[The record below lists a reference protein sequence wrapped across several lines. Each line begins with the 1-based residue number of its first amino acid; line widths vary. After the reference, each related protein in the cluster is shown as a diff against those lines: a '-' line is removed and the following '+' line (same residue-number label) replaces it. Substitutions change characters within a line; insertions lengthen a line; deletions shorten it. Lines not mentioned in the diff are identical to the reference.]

1 MERWALGATRK
12 LDTFSGLEVFVV
24 RGVVNDRSETRT
36 RWDWVRLP
44 IDARFNAT
52 AGAIG
57 ARGWSK
63 AERQRRVTERAV

>member
-1 MERWALGATRK
+1 MERWALGATRE
-12 LDTFSGLEVFVV
+12 LDTFGGLENTVV
-24 RGVVNDRSETRT
+24 RGVVIDRSETRT
-36 RWDWVRLP
+36 RWDWMRRP

-63 AERQRRVTERAV
+63 TERQRRATERAV